1 MTKELIKTPIQSDF
15 LPVVKRTY
23 HQAEFVKFAIWYGTP
38 GQFRQPETQK
48 EFAESVGVC
57 EDTLTDWKK
66 HPQFSFFVW
75 QTTKE
80 WIKDHTN
87 RFYPRIYLNRAEAPR
102 SLELAL
108 AGAPGR
114 NRTYV
119 TSFGGRYSIH

>member
-66 HPQFSFFVW
+66 HPQFNFFVG
-75 QTTKE
+75 QTTKG
-80 WIKDHTN
+80 WIRDHMTDV
-87 RFYPRIYLNRAEAPR
+87 IGGLYLKA
-102 SLELAL
+102 SSDK
-108 AGAPGR
+108 AGAR
-114 NRTYV
+114 DVELFLRLADADII
-119 TSFGGRYSIH
+119 SDKKK